1 MSDRSDKAPQTP
13 GAADPGGPNSPANSE
28 RGTASSADA
37 SGGRSPLRPSA
48 VEVEPTHLRLRA
60 LALAVQMIGKQTGRT
75 YDVLAEADKLLAW
88 VVRGAPA
95 LSAD

>member
-1 MSDRSDKAPQTP
+1 
-13 GAADPGGPNSPANSE
+13 
-28 RGTASSADA
+28 
-37 SGGRSPLRPSA
+37 
-48 VEVEPTHLRLRA
+48 VEPTHLRLRA